1 MRRRVFAGFLMA
13 VLLAGCGGPRLGK
26 VSGRVTLGGQAVTE
40 GVILFH
46 PESGPAAVGA
56 IRPDGTYTLTTV
68 KPGDGAVIGP
78 HRVAIQATRVSPGH
92 LADAKSIDEEI
103 ARSGKSVPGGKVL
116 VAGTVTWVVPEKYSQ
131 VETSGL
137 TAAVHPG
144 SNVVNFDLPK

>member
-1 MRRRVFAGFLMA
+1 MRRVQVGFVLLL
-13 VLLAGCGGPRLGK
+13 LLAGCGGPRLGK
-26 VSGRVTLGGQAVTE
+26 VSGRVTVGGQLVTE

-56 IRPDGTYTLTTV
+56 IRPDGTYELTTL
-68 KPGDGAVIGP
+68 KPGDGAVVGT

-92 LADAKSIDEEI
+92 LADAKTIDEEI

-116 VAGTVTWVVPEKYSQ
+116 VAGTVTWVVPERYAQ

-137 TAAVHPG
+137 TRKVESGTNTFH
-144 SNVVNFDLPK
+144 FDLSK